1 MEGIKMKEFKIK
13 INNEIISVSEEV
25 YITYYKMARRERYL
39 TEVSLKK
46 DLSYNQLMDKEYP
59 IEAKMIE
66 PQKRIE
72 DEVIEKIMIDKMTRA
87 IKNLTDNE
95 RIIINELFFD
105 GKSERELANLMKIP
119 RTTLHSKK
127 IKIISKLKNFIQK

>member
-1 MEGIKMKEFKIK
+1 MKEFKIK
-13 INNEIISVSEEV
+13 INKEIISVSEEV

-39 TEVSLKK
+39 NEVSLEK

-72 DEVIEKIMIDKMTRA
+72 EEVIEKIMIDKMTRA
-87 IKNLTDNE
+87 IKNLNDNE
-95 RIIINELFFD
+95 RIIINELFFY